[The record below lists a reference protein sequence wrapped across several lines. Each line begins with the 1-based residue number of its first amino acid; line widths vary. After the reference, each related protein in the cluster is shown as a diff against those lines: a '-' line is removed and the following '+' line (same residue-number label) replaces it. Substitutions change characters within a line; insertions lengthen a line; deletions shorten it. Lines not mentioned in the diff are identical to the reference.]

1 MELIKAFG
9 IDYKILLAQ
18 LVNFAILF
26 FVLYKFG
33 YKPIFQFLEDRRKRI
48 KEGVDMAEKMEAA
61 LSEALAEKNT
71 IIANAK
77 KDAAVILEKA
87 DDLSKKRKEEMIEKA
102 KEEIGKVI
110 NQEKEKMRTEKAQ
123 TLKEIKD
130 EVAELVIVSLEKILE
145 EKADSSKDKEII
157 KKVLKSN

>member
-1 MELIKAFG
+1 MELLKAFG
-9 IDYKILLAQ
+9 VNYKILIAQ
-18 LVNFAILF
+18 LINFSILF

-48 KEGVDMAEKMEAA
+48 KEGVEMAEKMEIA

-77 KDAAVILEKA
+77 KEAAVVLEKA
-87 DDLSKKRKEEMIEKA
+87 DEIANKRKGEMVEKA
-102 KEEIGKVI
+102 REEIGHVI
-110 NQEKEKMRTEKAQ
+110 NQEKEKMRLEKAQ

-130 EVAELVIVSLEKILE
+130 EIADLIAISLEKILE
-145 EKADSSKDKEII
+145 EKVDLSKDKEII
-157 KKVLKSN
+157 KKAIKNK